1 MIINKDEMKAF
12 DAQKAYEV
20 LDRVHKFLG
29 ILIRENLVKDAPF
42 LDEGELENESDL
54 ADDVWEVLQTKP
66 RNCDVGAA
74 EEQDRRFDA
83 FCKSYKEH
91 HGNCF
96 GCAALRTS
104 GDCKVSWMRMPCEE
118 KGSEG

>member
-1 MIINKDEMKAF
+1 MASNVQKTWEALAEIRLLLVRVPRSIRSDVACGIIAAKA
-12 DAQKAYEV
+12 KA
-20 LDRVHKFLG
+20 
-29 ILIRENLVKDAPF
+29 A
-42 LDEGELENESDL
+42 L
-54 ADDVWEVLQTKP
+54 AEPP
-66 RNCDVGAA
+66 RNCDVGTP
-74 EEQDRRFDA
+74 EEQDKRFDA

-104 GDCKVSWMRMPCEE
+104 GDCKVSWMRMPCEG